1 MKNKKGFTLIEL
13 LAVIVII
20 GLLAVLIIP
29 KVNKTIK
36 DSRNNINKASVSGLI
51 RVADNYYLEQ
61 KIKGNFQGCTYD
73 FTNNTNTC
81 DGLDFSGE
89 KPEKGKLNIDKD
101 GKISVAAKFE
111 KKCYIK
117 NASSDEII
125 VKNYDENN
133 CSALILTAQ
142 QLEYTT
148 THNSN
153 VHNVE
158 EALDDLYRL
167 AGN

>member
-73 FTNNTNTC
+73 FNNNTNTC
-81 DGLDFSGE
+81 DGLEFTGE
-89 KPEKGKLNIDKD
+89 KPEKGKLNIDRD
-101 GKISVAAKFE
+101 GKISLAVKFDE
-111 KKCYIK
+111 KCYIK
-117 NASSDEII
+117 NVSEEEI
-125 VKNYDENN
+125 KSKKYSENT
-133 CSALILTAQ
+133 CIPLILTAS

-158 EALDDLYRL
+158 EALDDLYGL